1 MKKLKK
7 FFRILKRFFTQKK
20 YNIMYYYRCYEKE
33 KIDDKTIL
41 LCSQQGQTIDGNIF
55 YILKELQKDTYKDY
69 KIYVAYDKK
78 YKNEFIAK
86 FSNYNFYNYKLVDI
100 TSKTYFKALA
110 TAKYLF
116 NDTSFLWYFV
126 KKEGQIYFNTW
137 HGTPFKTLGRSIKDD
152 FHLIGNVQRNFL
164 MCDYLLYPSKYM
176 MDIMLDDYMLKNISI
191 NTKVV
196 LGGYPRNEI
205 FFDKER
211 AKELKKELNL
221 ENKQIIVYMP
231 TWRGSFGKL
240 GVTMADQVEIIN
252 NYLKHIDKK
261 LTKNQI
267 MFVNFHPFLKD
278 KVNIKGFKHIM
289 PFNKNYETYDFLNMA
304 DTLITDYSSVFFDYA
319 VTNKKIILFA
329 YDEKE
334 YFEDRGTYFD
344 FNELPF
350 KKVKNVNEL
359 INAINDDTN
368 VDTSKFI
375 NKFCPYENN
384 NSSFKIVDF
393 VLNNKKSDLEILDIP
408 NNKKKNILI
417 FAGNLQKNGITSA
430 LLSLLNNLDKDKFN
444 YYLTFT
450 NRSVGAN
457 KYVLKNLDNRISYI
471 GSYDNKIGTF
481 KEVLILVLYMFKLIS
496 YKKSSKYLESYYKRE
511 IKRRYYNANF
521 SYAVQY
527 NGYGNNIIRMF
538 SYFPY
543 GKCIFVHSDMSKEAK
558 TRSNQNLET
567 LQNVYNIYDKV
578 IVVSEGLLKPTASI
592 KGNYDNIVVM
602 NNIIDYKTILEKKDK
617 EIAFDDNTESNV
629 SINKL
634 KKILNSKAKKIVA
647 VGRFSKEKG
656 FDRLIDA
663 FLEIDSDMYL
673 IIIGGF
679 GPLYNDLLNKAMTS
693 SKKDRII
700 LIKSLQNP
708 FPIMSKCDCFVM
720 SSLYEGFSLVIFEA
734 NVLKIPVVSVS
745 IPAINKFSSD
755 YKGAYI
761 TENSTNGIKKGIN
774 YFLQNKIALFNI
786 NYETFNRESID
797 KMEKIIDNK

>member
-100 TSKTYFKALA
+100 TSKAYFKALA
-110 TAKYLF
+110 SAKYLF

-137 HGTPFKTLGRSIKDD
+137 HGTPFKTLGKSIKDD

-240 GVTMADQVEIIN
+240 GITMADQVEIIN

-304 DTLITDYSSVFFDYA
+304 DTLITDYSSVFFDFA

-384 NSSFKIVDF
+384 SSSFKIVDF

-408 NNKKKNILI
+408 NNKKKNVLI
-417 FAGNLQKNGITSA
+417 YSGNLSKNGITASLIA
-430 LLSLLNNLDKDKFN
+430 LLNHIPLDKYN
-444 YYLTFT
+444 IYLTYIAK
-450 NRSVGAN
+450 SVTAN
-457 KYVLKNLDNRISYI
+457 KNTLRKLDDRIGYI
-471 GSYDNKIGTF
+471 SFNNNFIGTF
-481 KEVLILVLYMFKLIS
+481 KETLTLILYKFNLIS
-496 YKKSSKYLESYYKRE
+496 FEHSEKVLKSYYQRK
-511 IKRRYYNANF
+511 IKRIYGNSLFNSAI
-521 SYAVQY
+521 QY
-527 NGYGNNIIRMF
+527 SGYGDSIIRMF
-538 SYFPY
+538 SLMPC
-543 GKCIFVHSDMSKEAK
+543 KTSIFVHSDMIQEIKVRKNQDFK
-558 TRSNQNLET
+558 TLRKCYQ
-567 LQNVYNIYDKV
+567 K
-578 IVVSEGLLKPTASI
+578 
-592 KGNYDNIVVM
+592 YDNVFIVSDKLYEPTNYIADGKANIISI
-602 NNIIDYKTILEKKDK
+602 NNIIDKQTIEKKSN
-617 EIAFDDNTESNV
+617 EPIAFDDDTISNV
-629 SINKL
+629 SISRL
-634 KKILNSKAKKIVA
+634 TKILNSKNKKIISI
-647 VGRFSKEKG
+647 GRFSKEKG
-656 FDRLIDA
+656 YDRLISA
-663 FLEIDSDMYL
+663 FDTLDTKSYL

-679 GPLYNDLLNKAMTS
+679 GIEYQNIIEMQKKCKN
-693 SKKDRII
+693 KDRII
-700 LIKSLQNP
+700 IIKSMSNP
-708 FPIMSKCDCFVM
+708 YPVLKKCDTM
-720 SSLYEGFSLVIFEA
+720 IISSLYEGLPMVILEAISL
-734 NVLKIPVVSVS
+734 NIPVASTNIDSIVTFFNKYGGGYIMDNSYKGICEGLNYITKNEVKKVS
-745 IPAINKFSSD
+745 IDSD
-755 YKGAYI
+755 KYNEEI
-761 TENSTNGIKKGIN
+761 IKV
-774 YFLQNKIALFNI
+774 F
-786 NYETFNRESID
+786 EREI
-797 KMEKIIDNK
+797 